1 MSRWRDLPSLS
12 ALRAFDATARQG
24 SFAGAGRVLNVTHA
38 AVAQAV
44 RGLEADLGLV
54 LVRRNGRT
62 VALTEAGEALAK
74 SLGEGFGAIV
84 SGIED
89 LRRREDR
96 RVLRVATTAFIAQ
109 ALILPRLPEFWVMH
123 PGVEVAMTPGFT
135 TVDLLAEGYDLA
147 IRGWRT
153 EGPGI
158 ETEHLAQT
166 RWVVAGA
173 PSLLGDGRLGGG
185 PVDVRKLPWI
195 VPEQGLLE
203 LLRQAGIELDPL
215 QTVGVGS
222 PHLEISAA
230 VLGLGLTLA
239 TEAIIRAELASG
251 QLREIAVPGL
261 PEAHY
266 YATMPS
272 GPRRAATRA
281 FVDWV
286 RTLF

>member
-12 ALRAFDATARQG
+12 SLRAFDATARAG
-24 SFAGAGRVLNVTHA
+24 SFAEAGRVLNVTHA
-38 AVAQAV
+38 AVSQAV
-44 RGLEADLGLV
+44 RGLEAELGVV

-62 VALTEAGEALAK
+62 VALTEAGQRLAK
-74 SLGEGFGAIV
+74 SLSEGFGTIG

-89 LRRREDR
+89 LRRHEDR

-109 ALILPRLPEFWVMH
+109 ALILPRLPEFWAIH
-123 PGVEVAMTPGFT
+123 PGIEVAMTPGFK

-173 PSLLGDGRLGGG
+173 PSLLGDG

-195 VPEQGLLE
+195 VPDEGLLDC
-203 LLRQAGIELDPL
+203 LRQAGIELDPSL
-215 QTVGVGS
+215 NVSVGS
-222 PHLEISAA
+222 PYLEISAA
-230 VLGLGLTLA
+230 VAGLGLTLA

-251 QLREIAVPGL
+251 RLREVDVSGF
-261 PEAHY
+261 PETHY

>member
-12 ALRAFDATARQG
+12 SLRAFDATAQHG
-24 SFAGAGRVLNVTHA
+24 SFAEAGRALNVTHA
-38 AVAQAV
+38 AVSQAV
-44 RGLEADLGLV
+44 RGLEADLGV
-54 LVRRNGRT
+54 ALVRRNGRT
-62 VALTEAGEALAK
+62 VALTEAGQRLAK
-74 SLGEGFGAIV
+74 SLSEGFGTIA

-89 LRRREDR
+89 LRRHEDR

-109 ALILPRLPEFWVMH
+109 ALILPRLPEFWAIH
-123 PGVEVAMTPGFT
+123 PGIEVAMTPGFK

-173 PSLLGDGRLGGG
+173 PSLLGDG

-195 VPEQGLLE
+195 VPDEGLLDC
-203 LLRQAGIELDPL
+203 LRQAGIELDPL
-215 QTVGVGS
+215 LNVSVGS
-222 PHLEISAA
+222 PYLEISAA
-230 VLGLGLTLA
+230 VAGLGLTLA
-239 TEAIIRAELASG
+239 TEAIIRAELVSG
-251 QLREIAVPGL
+251 RLREVDVSGF
-261 PEAHY
+261 PETHY
-266 YATMPS
+266 FATMPS